1 MSAGIR
7 ATSSLSAKAAPDPG
21 ASASANVQ
29 RERIVAAALALLAE
43 GGAAGLTMR
52 TIGDR
57 VGLHNSSLFHHF
69 ASKREIVRAVLAR
82 INDGLLQQLAPLA
95 AEREPALETLVTV
108 VLRVSDHYAANRAE
122 ARCAL
127 RLLLDP
133 DGLGEAHGARF
144 TTILWS
150 WLARARASG
159 AIRPVS
165 VTEAARNLLGILLM
179 DPVWTSSAPRGPRD
193 DARRRDEL
201 VAFVRG
207 ALSATGS

>member
-1 MSAGIR
+1 MSAGFR
-7 ATSSLSAKAAPDPG
+7 ATDSQRAKAAPDPG
-21 ASASANVQ
+21 AGPTANVQ
-29 RERIVAAALALLAE
+29 RERIVAAALELLAE
-43 GGAAGLTMR
+43 GGVGGLTMR
-52 TIGDR
+52 TIGER

-69 ASKREIVRAVLAR
+69 GSKREIVRAVLAR
-82 INDGLLQQLAPLA
+82 INDVLLQQLAPLA
-95 AEREPALETLVTV
+95 VEREPALDTLVTV
-108 VLRVSDHYAANRAE
+108 VLAVSDHYAANRAE

-133 DGLGEAHGARF
+133 HGLGDEHGARF

-150 WLARARASG
+150 WLARAQASG

-165 VTEAARNLLGILLM
+165 VTQAARNLLGILLM
-179 DPVWTSSAPRGPRD
+179 DPVWTSSAARGPRD

-207 ALSATGS
+207 ALGATGS